1 VTNST
6 LEAINYYLW
15 RSSCPDQRLRQVP
28 ESVSQQV
35 DEEVREVAEGLPE
48 DAALAHLVEEH
59 PEAEAL
65 SAEAHSA
72 EVGVLLEAVVGEVSQ
87 AVEVVAREAADSLLE
102 VVAGA
107 EADLLLI
114 VSCSAW
120 SWRLTGIPIMK
131 MCSDGSVLARS

>member
-1 VTNST
+1 
-6 LEAINYYLW
+6 
-15 RSSCPDQRLRQVP
+15 
-28 ESVSQQV
+28 
-35 DEEVREVAEGLPE
+35 VAEGLPE
-48 DAALAHLVEEH
+48 DAALAHLAEEH

-65 SAEAHSA
+65 SVGAHSA
-72 EVGVLLEAVVGEVSQ
+72 EVAVLLEAVVGEVSQ